1 MKQIFP
7 KEIIDNTVEVHRF
20 KHSLKSKIIYG
31 IVLLSIIGIGASLP
45 FVFLDIYSS
54 AKGILKSEE
63 ERNQISSLYSGRIT
77 STFIKENKYVQQG
90 DTLLIIDNTIGKEK
104 LNLVSIIKNQSI
116 KLKIS
121 S

>member
-54 AKGILKSEE
+54 
-63 ERNQISSLYSGRIT
+63 
-77 STFIKENKYVQQG
+77 VQG
-90 DTLLIIDNTIGKEK
+90 VFGLL
-104 LNLVSIIKNQSI
+104 LVSFATYLIVKSNLEKVSN
-116 KLKIS
+116 
-121 S
+121 